1 MLEFIQV
8 PAIYQD
14 QNNPEY
20 LRILN
25 DYAVIT
31 KKYQNQTSQRTEFIG
46 GMPVTLENKCF
57 KQLYRTINKVFVYN
71 LTLKVDG
78 ERYLVFLN
86 SYGELYLIDRLLNF
100 YFFQQ
105 DGVRLPRISLKPFIL
120 DGELVQHKSK
130 EFEFLIFD
138 VLFYEAESYI
148 EKDYYMRYD
157 LVSHILKSVF
167 MGYPSELMISIKT
180 WFPIT
185 DLIKTDNIYS
195 YIIENTNKDRKKN
208 FQLKADG
215 LILQPFD
222 TPYVTSG
229 PWNKY
234 NNVLFKWKPV
244 EDQTMDFQ
252 IKILGPNNWQLVTR
266 SGYPFTMPGSGVP
279 ASYKPTESNK
289 RDFTNL
295 SVAEFSYNIKTD
307 TFKLMRAR
315 PNKLANSKDSIMSVF
330 NFIRAPFTLDYITP
344 IIRSMSVDPNIRNA
358 LFGYSNSDLVL
369 CALKDHLVFS
379 KTELKEME
387 KIFDMLHLDPVD
399 TELEFRITK
408 KGKKDSNVDK
418 SIFNYL
424 IEYLSRNFPIQET
437 FMVDTS
443 PQKVDRAEPTL
454 RSTYDSIESLVA
466 GRPTLNETKQNI
478 KMYFSEPSKFFDLQF
493 KLSLSRE
500 KKTNTVIGTTY
511 TRTGIKSN
519 NSIRIKRRY
528 SFQVNQNWRIDA
540 TIVKAGF
547 SIQEAQSKNDT
558 YEIECEFIGDI
569 SKVSFDSFIKSF
581 NDVYILILQNSTYC

>member
-511 TRTGIKSN
+511 TRNGIKSN